1 MTKIVQE
8 EIANESKLVKVLL
21 HLGTGGHCD
30 RWMTAVACRRPQM
43 PLFQALIFE
52 MHSKEK
58 TGFLI
63 S

>member
-30 RWMTAVACRRPQM
+30 R
-43 PLFQALIFE
+43 
-52 MHSKEK
+52 
-58 TGFLI
+58 
-63 S
+63 